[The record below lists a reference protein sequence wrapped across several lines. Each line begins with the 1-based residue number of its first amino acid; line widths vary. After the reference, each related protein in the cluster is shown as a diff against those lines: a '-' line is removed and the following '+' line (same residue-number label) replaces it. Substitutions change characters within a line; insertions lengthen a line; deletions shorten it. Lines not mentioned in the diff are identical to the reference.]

1 MNTKLSMSFNKSMRL
16 ISADGTVLE
25 INSQNSSVSSRDSPD
40 KFSLAA
46 DSRETRAKFGYLK
59 FDD

>member
-1 MNTKLSMSFNKSMRL
+1 MSFNKSMRL
-16 ISADGTVLE
+16 ISAEGTVLE
-25 INSQNSSVSSRDSPD
+25 INSQNSSVSSKDSPD